1 MKRVLLTVALC
12 VAASASFA
20 QKKVVNEAQSIAKGS
35 NADFGEARTL
45 IKGALENP
53 ETKDDAKT
61 WYVAGFIE
69 DQQFNTERAKQILGQ
84 QPNEPVMYEALYGIL
99 PYFQKAY
106 ELDQLPNEKGKVK
119 PKYTKDI
126 KSILSANHVYLFNG
140 GAYYF
145 DKQEYKKAY
154 DFFNQ
159 YVEISELPMFA
170 GTQTAE
176 KDSTFMTV
184 QFYAAAAASL
194 AKDSRLA
201 IAALERAKNT
211 PYRQYDVYQY
221 LCYEYGEATD
231 LAKQIIANSGYN
243 EISLMSL
250 SSADYSCLPELV
262 DQLLDEFKGQKV
274 SVSLPSLRVD
284 SFSVDIAKKV
294 QQVRKSGLTFAPEA
308 GTQRLRDVINK
319 GVTEEDLLAACE
331 NAFENGWSTVKLYFM
346 MGLPT
351 ETDEDLAGIADLAYK
366 VLNLYRKVTHKN
378 NGKVTVSVSSFVPKS
393 HTAFQWFGQ
402 LPIEEIERKQ
412 QYIKGLI
419 NDKHISY
426 HYHDAKTGRLEAT
439 FARGDRRMGKV
450 LYEAWKL
457 GCKFDG
463 WTEMFDYDM
472 WMKAFDLAGIDPDY
486 YAARTRSLDE
496 ALPWDHLSNGAAK
509 AYLKREWQK
518 ASRAELTH
526 DCRRLPCTGCGVC
539 PNLGVSI
546 IDRKEG
552 DDHGKTTFSC

>member
-69 DQQFNTERAKQILGQ
+69 DQQFNAERAKQILGQ

-211 PYRQYDVYQY
+211 PYRQYDVYQC
-221 LCYEYGEATD
+221 LCYEYGEARTAQDSVMLEKTFEEGMQVFPDSAFFLNNLINTYIYSNRNEKALEMLNVAIQKNPNDANLYNVMGRVYETGLKDYANAEKNFQIALEKDPNLTD
-231 LAKQIIANSGYN
+231 ALSNIGRIYYNQGVNKLSEANMINDSKKYQEELGMAKDLFKKALPYYKKAHEAEPEKMDNMIALRGIYYN
-243 EISLMSL
+243 LNMG
-250 SSADYSCLPELV
+250 PEL
-262 DQLLDEFKGQKV
+262 
-274 SVSLPSLRVD
+274 
-284 SFSVDIAKKV
+284 
-294 QQVRKSGLTFAPEA
+294 EA
-308 GTQRLRDVINK
+308 IEAEMNK
-319 GVTEEDLLAACE
+319 
-331 NAFENGWSTVKLYFM
+331 
-346 MGLPT
+346 
-351 ETDEDLAGIADLAYK
+351 
-366 VLNLYRKVTHKN
+366 
-378 NGKVTVSVSSFVPKS
+378 
-393 HTAFQWFGQ
+393 
-402 LPIEEIERKQ
+402 
-412 QYIKGLI
+412 
-419 NDKHISY
+419 
-426 HYHDAKTGRLEAT
+426 
-439 FARGDRRMGKV
+439 
-450 LYEAWKL
+450 
-457 GCKFDG
+457 
-463 WTEMFDYDM
+463 
-472 WMKAFDLAGIDPDY
+472 
-486 YAARTRSLDE
+486 
-496 ALPWDHLSNGAAK
+496 
-509 AYLKREWQK
+509 
-518 ASRAELTH
+518 
-526 DCRRLPCTGCGVC
+526 
-539 PNLGVSI
+539 
-546 IDRKEG
+546 
-552 DDHGKTTFSC
+552 

>member
-53 ETKDDAKT
+53 ETKDNAKT

-69 DQQFNTERAKQILGQ
+69 DQQFNAERAKQILGQ

-221 LCYEYGEATD
+221 LCYEYGEARTAQDSVMLEKTFEEGMQVFPDSAFFLNNLINTYIYSNRNEKALEMLNVAIQKNPNDANLYNVMGRVYETGLKDYANAEKNFQIALEKDPNLTD
-231 LAKQIIANSGYN
+231 ALSNIGRIYYNQGVNKLSEANMINDSKKYQEELSMAKDLFKKALPYYKKAHEAEPEKMDNMIALRGIYYN
-243 EISLMSL
+243 LNMG
-250 SSADYSCLPELV
+250 PEL
-262 DQLLDEFKGQKV
+262 
-274 SVSLPSLRVD
+274 
-284 SFSVDIAKKV
+284 
-294 QQVRKSGLTFAPEA
+294 EA
-308 GTQRLRDVINK
+308 IEAEMNK
-319 GVTEEDLLAACE
+319 
-331 NAFENGWSTVKLYFM
+331 
-346 MGLPT
+346 
-351 ETDEDLAGIADLAYK
+351 
-366 VLNLYRKVTHKN
+366 
-378 NGKVTVSVSSFVPKS
+378 
-393 HTAFQWFGQ
+393 
-402 LPIEEIERKQ
+402 
-412 QYIKGLI
+412 
-419 NDKHISY
+419 
-426 HYHDAKTGRLEAT
+426 
-439 FARGDRRMGKV
+439 
-450 LYEAWKL
+450 
-457 GCKFDG
+457 
-463 WTEMFDYDM
+463 
-472 WMKAFDLAGIDPDY
+472 
-486 YAARTRSLDE
+486 
-496 ALPWDHLSNGAAK
+496 
-509 AYLKREWQK
+509 
-518 ASRAELTH
+518 
-526 DCRRLPCTGCGVC
+526 
-539 PNLGVSI
+539 
-546 IDRKEG
+546 
-552 DDHGKTTFSC
+552 

>member
-69 DQQFNTERAKQILGQ
+69 DQQFNAERAKQILGQ
-84 QPNEPVMYEALYGIL
+84 HPNEPVMYEALYGIL

-221 LCYEYGEATD
+221 LCYEYGEARTAQDSVMLEKTFEEGMQVFPDSAFFLNNLINTYIYSNRNEKALEMLNVAIQKNPNDANLYNVMGRVYETGLKDYANAEKNFQIALEKDPNLTD
-231 LAKQIIANSGYN
+231 ALSNIGRIYYNQGVNKLSEANMINDSKKYQEELGMAKDLFKKALPYYKKAHEAEPEKMDNMIALRGIYYN
-243 EISLMSL
+243 LNMG
-250 SSADYSCLPELV
+250 PEL
-262 DQLLDEFKGQKV
+262 
-274 SVSLPSLRVD
+274 
-284 SFSVDIAKKV
+284 
-294 QQVRKSGLTFAPEA
+294 EA
-308 GTQRLRDVINK
+308 IEAEMNK
-319 GVTEEDLLAACE
+319 
-331 NAFENGWSTVKLYFM
+331 
-346 MGLPT
+346 
-351 ETDEDLAGIADLAYK
+351 
-366 VLNLYRKVTHKN
+366 
-378 NGKVTVSVSSFVPKS
+378 
-393 HTAFQWFGQ
+393 
-402 LPIEEIERKQ
+402 
-412 QYIKGLI
+412 
-419 NDKHISY
+419 
-426 HYHDAKTGRLEAT
+426 
-439 FARGDRRMGKV
+439 
-450 LYEAWKL
+450 
-457 GCKFDG
+457 
-463 WTEMFDYDM
+463 
-472 WMKAFDLAGIDPDY
+472 
-486 YAARTRSLDE
+486 
-496 ALPWDHLSNGAAK
+496 
-509 AYLKREWQK
+509 
-518 ASRAELTH
+518 
-526 DCRRLPCTGCGVC
+526 
-539 PNLGVSI
+539 
-546 IDRKEG
+546 
-552 DDHGKTTFSC
+552 

>member
-69 DQQFNTERAKQILGQ
+69 DQQFNAERAKQILGQ

-119 PKYTKDI
+119 SKYTKDI

-221 LCYEYGEATD
+221 LCYEYGEARTAQDSVMLEKTFEEGMQVFPDSAFFLNNLINTYIYSNRNEKALEMLNVAIQKNPNDANLYNVMGRVYETGLKDYANAEKNFQIALEKDPNLTD
-231 LAKQIIANSGYN
+231 ALSNIGRIYYNQGVNKLSEANMINDSKKYQEELGMAKDLFKKALPYYKKAHEAEPEKMDNMIALRGIYYN
-243 EISLMSL
+243 LNMG
-250 SSADYSCLPELV
+250 PEL
-262 DQLLDEFKGQKV
+262 
-274 SVSLPSLRVD
+274 
-284 SFSVDIAKKV
+284 
-294 QQVRKSGLTFAPEA
+294 EA
-308 GTQRLRDVINK
+308 IEAEMNK
-319 GVTEEDLLAACE
+319 
-331 NAFENGWSTVKLYFM
+331 
-346 MGLPT
+346 
-351 ETDEDLAGIADLAYK
+351 
-366 VLNLYRKVTHKN
+366 
-378 NGKVTVSVSSFVPKS
+378 
-393 HTAFQWFGQ
+393 
-402 LPIEEIERKQ
+402 
-412 QYIKGLI
+412 
-419 NDKHISY
+419 
-426 HYHDAKTGRLEAT
+426 
-439 FARGDRRMGKV
+439 
-450 LYEAWKL
+450 
-457 GCKFDG
+457 
-463 WTEMFDYDM
+463 
-472 WMKAFDLAGIDPDY
+472 
-486 YAARTRSLDE
+486 
-496 ALPWDHLSNGAAK
+496 
-509 AYLKREWQK
+509 
-518 ASRAELTH
+518 
-526 DCRRLPCTGCGVC
+526 
-539 PNLGVSI
+539 
-546 IDRKEG
+546 
-552 DDHGKTTFSC
+552 